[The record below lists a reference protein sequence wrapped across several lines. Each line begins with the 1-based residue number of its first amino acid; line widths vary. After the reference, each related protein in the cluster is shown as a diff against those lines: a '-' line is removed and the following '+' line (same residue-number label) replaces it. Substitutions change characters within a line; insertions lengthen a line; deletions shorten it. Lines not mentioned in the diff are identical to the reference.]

1 MFQIVNNW
9 VSIQVRKW
17 GKTNGR
23 ELGKETERENERE
36 EINSFLLTYGSLQK
50 KNESINTSKTDALFP
65 VKLKPPESSALS
77 KINAAFT

>member
-1 MFQIVNNW
+1 MAP
-9 VSIQVRKW
+9 SK
-17 GKTNGR
+17 
-23 ELGKETERENERE
+23 
-36 EINSFLLTYGSLQK
+36 K